1 MKCYYWDDVSV
12 RRCSIINEEKYNIGY
27 SVYLARLIQETYFEW
42 GEEML
47 SEIEKIEKGEKEC
60 YDSAAETLEFFIYRD
75 RVDFKCWWGD
85 YEDQSCP
92 IEEFKIALLGWM
104 KFLEMP
110 RDINSYLEVKL
121 NDIEKQKVMKQ

>member
-47 SEIEKIEKGEKEC
+47 SEIEKIEKDEKEV
-60 YDSAAETLEFFIYRD
+60 YDNTTEFFEYFIYKD
-75 RVDFKCWWGD
+75 RVEFTCSFQND
-85 YEDQSCP
+85 YEDWQCSLT
-92 IEEFKIALLGWM
+92 EYKNALVGWM

-110 RDINSYLEVKL
+110 RDINSYLEVKI
-121 NDIEKQKVMKQ
+121 NDIEK